1 MARAILGK
9 VVGAPGEK
17 GEPGPRGPQGAAGI
31 QGPQGPA
38 GPAGE
43 QGPQGIQ
50 GAKGDPGEKG
60 ERGIQGL
67 QGPQGAPGPQGEKGD
82 PACVNGKTPDAQGN
96 ITLTAADVGAAESGH
111 IHTAADI
118 PIDAVEGL
126 QAANVQEV
134 IPELLRGSI
143 LTKDAQVTDQIVIGG
158 GA

>member
-17 GEPGPRGPQGAAGI
+17 GEPGPQGPQGTAGI

-82 PACVNGKTPDAQGN
+82 PACVNGKTPDAEGN
-96 ITLTAADVGAAESGH
+96 ITLTAADVGISPMEGM
-111 IHTAADI
+111 TAS
-118 PIDAVEGL
+118 
-126 QAANVQEV
+126 NVQVALSEIKEASGDV
-134 IPELLRGSI
+134 RILAGSEQY
-143 LTKDAQVTDQIVIGG
+143 TEPVMVGG
-158 GA
+158 GM